1 MLPKSHRLH
10 KAKEFSSVIQ
20 FRCSASSEF
29 LQIFAKPNDL
39 IYSRLGLIV
48 AGKIEQL
55 ATKRNRVKRLLREL
69 FREQQRDLAG
79 LDLVIR
85 LRRPVARD
93 DSSRMTD
100 EARALMLQLQR
111 CCG

>member
-39 IYSRLGLIV
+39 AHSRLGLIV
-48 AGKIEQL
+48 AGKIEQI
-55 ATKRNRVKRLLREL
+55 AAKRNRVKRLLREL
-69 FREQQRDLAG
+69 FREQQQDLAG
-79 LDLVIR
+79 LDLVVR
-85 LRRPVARD
+85 LRRPVTRD

-100 EARALMLQLQR
+100 EARALMIQLQR

>member
-1 MLPKSHRLH
+1 MPKSHGLH

-20 FRCSASSEF
+20 FRCSESSEF

-39 IYSRLGLIV
+39 IHSRLGLIV
-48 AGKIEQL
+48 AGKIERL
-55 ATKRNRVKRLLREL
+55 AAKRNRAKRLLRES

-85 LRRPVARD
+85 LHHPVARE

-100 EARALMLQLQR
+100 EARVLMIQLQR